1 MHIIT
6 MSDNYESNV
15 SNVSN
20 DKLKNTII
28 RLHNQSLENYKKVEK
43 LQRIISILNSGKQ
56 LYIGEKGGIYYI
68 SKKRRVYI

>member
-1 MHIIT
+1 M
-6 MSDNYESNV
+6 NEN
-15 SNVSN
+15 N

-68 SKKRRVYI
+68 SKKKRVYI

>member
-1 MHIIT
+1 M
-6 MSDNYESNV
+6 NEN
-15 SNVSN
+15 N

-56 LYIGEKGGIYYI
+56 LYIGENGGIYYI

>member
-1 MHIIT
+1 M
-6 MSDNYESNV
+6 NESNNN
-15 SNVSN
+15 NV
-20 DKLKNTII
+20 KLKNTII

-43 LQRIISILNSGKQ
+43 LQRIISILNSDKQ